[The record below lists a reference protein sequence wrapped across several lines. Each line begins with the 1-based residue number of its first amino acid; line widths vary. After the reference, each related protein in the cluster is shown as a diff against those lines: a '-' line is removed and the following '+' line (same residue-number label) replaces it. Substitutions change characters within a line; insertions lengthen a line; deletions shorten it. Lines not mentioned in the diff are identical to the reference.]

1 MMARMSGP
9 SGQSVERA
17 GRRFAVPADH
27 WFEVVPVE
35 PGLHMVAEPGHVF
48 SWLIHGDDRSIL
60 LDTGLGIADIS
71 AAIVPVTSSA
81 VTVVNSHTHYDHVG
95 GNELF
100 DSVLMHEAGPEWLER
115 NTQDWELE
123 AYDKLVAEIEPVFER
138 LLAADREGWF
148 ALSPDQYARPWP
160 AEEIAAAGGWHI
172 NAPGPTGLL
181 ADGDEIDLGGRSLR
195 VINTPGHCP
204 EHICLLDEAAGILFA
219 QDQAYY
225 GEQLIYLPESDVA
238 DYARSCR
245 RLADELRGSL
255 RTVYAAHSLRPTVW
269 PGFLDEL
276 ADAAEEVAAG
286 EATLTPMHGLFGED
300 VIGVDHGHFQILV
313 AKDFEA

>member
-1 MMARMSGP
+1 MSP
-9 SGQSVERA
+9 ATGQPVDSE
-17 GRRFAVPADH
+17 RRFAADAAE
-27 WFEVVPVE
+27 WFAVMPVE

-48 SWLIHGDDRSIL
+48 SWLIHGSERSIL
-60 LDTGLGIADIS
+60 LDTGLGIADIA
-71 AAIVPVTSSA
+71 AAIAPVTTSP

-100 DSVLMHEAGPEWLER
+100 ETVLMHEVGPDWLER

-123 AYDKLVAEIEPVFER
+123 AYDKLVAGIEPLFKR
-138 LLAADREGWF
+138 FLAADREAWF
-148 ALSPDQYARPWP
+148 VISPDQHARPWP
-160 AEEIAAAGGWHI
+160 AEAIAAAGWHI
-172 NAPGPTGLL
+172 NAPQPTGLL
-181 ADGDEIDLGGRSLR
+181 ADGDLVELGDRRLR

-204 EHICLLDEAAGILFA
+204 DHICLLDEDAGILFA

-225 GEQLIYLPESDVA
+225 GEQLIYLPESDVPA
-238 DYARSCR
+238 YARSCR

-255 RTVYAAHSLRPTVW
+255 RTVYCAHSLRPTVW
-269 PGFLDEL
+269 PVFLDEL

-286 EATLTPMHGLFGED
+286 EASLKPMHGLFGED
-300 VIGVDHGHFQILV
+300 VLGADHGHFQILV

>member
-1 MMARMSGP
+1 MAKLSSTTDHP
-9 SGQSVERA
+9 VQ
-17 GRRFAVPADH
+17 RFAADAAD

-48 SWLIHGDDRSIL
+48 SWLIQGSERSIL

-71 AAIVPVTSSA
+71 AAIEPALDESP

-100 DSVLMHEAGPEWLER
+100 DSVLMHEAGPAWLEQ

-123 AYDKLVAEIEPVFER
+123 AYDELVREIEPVFER
-138 LLAADREGWF
+138 FLAADREAWF
-148 ALSPDQYARPWP
+148 VLSPDQHPRPWP
-160 AEEIAAAGGWHI
+160 ADEIAAAGGWHI
-172 NAPGPTGLL
+172 NAPAPTGLL
-181 ADGDEIDLGGRSLR
+181 AEGDEVDLGDRRLR
-195 VINTPGHCP
+195 VIHTPGHCP
-204 EHICLLDEAAGILFA
+204 DHICLLDEDAGTLFA

-238 DYARSCR
+238 QYARSTR

-255 RTVYAAHSLRPTVW
+255 RTVYCAHSLRPTVW
-269 PGFLDEL
+269 PVFLDEL
-276 ADAAEEVAAG
+276 AEAAEEVAAG
-286 EATLTPMHGLFGED
+286 EAPLKPMHGLFGEE
-300 VIGVDHGHFQILV
+300 VLGADHGHFQILV
-313 AKDFEA
+313 AKDFED